1 MTNAV
6 GSFSFSN
13 TPPNEHSVVIIM
25 THIFGTDGM
34 CAGNCKEYVL
44 CSRRSTGMLFFWC
57 VGLVPTTDLG
67 GGQGKFGGNGSRELL
82 LCLTLHSSSVPFS
95 PSVQAKTFARNEKAE
110 IVDRSH

>member
-6 GSFSFSN
+6 GSFSFFN

-44 CSRRSTGMLFFWC
+44 CSRRSTGMLFFGI
-57 VGLVPTTDLG
+57 GLVLTTDLG
-67 GGQGKFGGNGSRELL
+67 GGQGKFGGNGCRELL

-95 PSVQAKTFARNEKAE
+95 PSVQAKTSARNEKAE